1 MDFVFRFV
9 PANRVEIFS
18 AILAVSNKRLMLK
31 YTSMIDLRHLLASA
45 KYI

>member
-18 AILAVSNKRLMLK
+18 AILAVSNKRFKLK
-31 YTSMIDLRHLLASA
+31 
-45 KYI
+45 